1 VDGTKAGRPGETF
14 EATGDVG
21 GIGELAAAVAREKRG
36 IGHEGNRR
44 GRGARRQIG
53 IAGRLEKTDFSLR
66 AE

>member
-1 VDGTKAGRPGETF
+1 VDGTKARGPGETF

-21 GIGELAAAVAREKRG
+21 GADELAAAVAREKRG

-53 IAGRLEKTDFSLR
+53 LGGRLEKTDSSLR
-66 AE
+66 SE